1 MTISATPRLD
11 DNLILQLLED
21 HYGLSGTLTEL
32 PSYADLNRLF
42 EDNDGVKRVVKIA
55 NVNQSIDE
63 LDFENQVMNL
73 LANDSAVSIKIPE
86 LQLGK
91 DGKTQM
97 FSIKD
102 QDNRVCQMRVISFLS
117 GVLWA
122 EADGKVA
129 ESSDSL
135 AKSLGRSLA
144 SVDKVLQNF
153 SHAASH
159 RYLVWD
165 IRHANVIVNKHIDDI
180 QSMEGRQKIAQ
191 VLSDYEASVLPF
203 LSDLPQ
209 QIIHNDANDYNLLV
223 DGETQVVSGLFD
235 FGDMVYTFRIAE
247 LAIACAYAI
256 MAQKQPAQ
264 IIQNCVQAYHQ
275 VNPLAPCELE
285 VLLTMIR
292 ARLAVSLCM
301 SSYQYSQQPDNDYLL
316 ISQKGAWQGLDGL
329 AEIDPMAFTLKLK
342 HLCGIKEHDSQNN
355 PSIIQYRKQHL
366 SENLSLAYQ
375 QPLKIVAGRQAYL
388 YSEEGERYLDMVN
401 NVCHVGHC
409 HPKVVAAGQKQMAKL
424 NTNTRYLH
432 DNIVQF
438 SKKLLETMPEQL
450 SVCMFVNSG
459 SEANELALRLA
470 RKYTNRKSMVVVEG
484 AYHGNANACIDI
496 SPYKFD
502 GAGGDG
508 SPGWVKQTIVADPYR
523 GQHKGRTPEVG
534 KQYAF
539 DVKRVVDEYAEQN
552 DPVCAFICES
562 IQGVGGQII
571 HPPEYLK
578 HAYQYVR
585 DAGGVCIADEV
596 QVGMGRVGT
605 HWWAFETQDVVPDI
619 ITIGKPLG
627 NGHPLAAVVTTK
639 EIADAFVT
647 GMEYFNTFGGNPVSC
662 AIGCAVLDVVKNE
675 DLQRHAIE
683 VGAHL
688 VDGLT
693 KLQSRFPIIG
703 DVRGLGMFIGAEF
716 VKDSETL
723 APAIEQI
730 DYVIERLKDEG
741 ILLTTEGP
749 LHNVL
754 KIKPPLAF
762 SIQDA
767 EFFLKTLEMIL
778 SEPNAQI

>member
-1 MTISATPRLD
+1 MTVSATPRLD
-11 DNLILQLLED
+11 DNLILQFLEA
-21 HYGLSGTLTEL
+21 HYGISGELSDL
-32 PSYADLNRLF
+32 PSYADLNRLL
-42 EDNDGVKRVVKIA
+42 ESSDGVKSVVKIA

-63 LDFENQVMNL
+63 LDFENSVINL
-73 LANDSAVSIKIPE
+73 LANEPSVSIKVPE
-86 LQLGK
+86 LLVGL

-97 FSIKD
+97 FAIND
-102 QDNRVCQMRVISFLS
+102 QDNRVCQLRVISFLP
-117 GVLWA
+117 GELWA
-122 EADGKVA
+122 ESNCKAASNQD
-129 ESSDSL
+129 L
-135 AKSLGRSLA
+135 IKSLGSSLA
-144 SVDKVLQNF
+144 SVDKVLQSF

-165 IRHANVIVNKHIDDI
+165 IRHAHVIINKHMSDI
-180 QSMEGRQKIAQ
+180 SSAEGRQKIAQ
-191 VLSDYEASVLPF
+191 VLSDYEAQVLPF
-203 LSDLPQ
+203 LAELPQ

-223 DGETQVVSGLFD
+223 DSETPQVSGLFD
-235 FGDMVYTFRIAE
+235 FGDMVYTYRIAE

-256 MAQKQPAQ
+256 MDQQEPAQ
-264 IIQNCVQAYHQ
+264 VIQTCAQAYHQ
-275 VNPLAPCELE
+275 VNPLESAEFE
-285 VLLTMIR
+285 VLLNMIR

-301 SSYQYSQQPDNDYLL
+301 SSYQYSLQPENEYLL
-316 ISQKGAWQGLDGL
+316 VSQNGAWQGLEKL
-329 AEIDPMAFTLKLK
+329 AEIDPVAFVLKLK
-342 HLCGIKEHDSQNN
+342 HLCGIRDGESRDNRD
-355 PSIIQYRKQHL
+355 IIQYRKQHL

-375 QPLKIVAGRQAYL
+375 QPLKIVAGRKAYL
-388 YSEEGERYLDMVN
+388 YSEAGERYLDMVN

-409 HPKVVAAGQKQMAKL
+409 HPKVVAAGQKQMATL

-438 SKKLLETMPEQL
+438 SKKLLSTMPEQL

-470 RKYTNRKSMVVVEG
+470 RKFTNRQSMIVVEG

-508 SPGWVKQTIVADPYR
+508 APDWVKQTIVPDPYR
-523 GQHKGRTPEVG
+523 GKFKGRTPEVG
-534 KQYAF
+534 KQYAL
-539 DVKRVVDEYAEQN
+539 DVKRVADEFGEQGN
-552 DPVCAFICES
+552 PVCAFICES

-578 HAYQYVR
+578 HAYLYVR

-662 AIGCAVLDVVKNE
+662 AIGSAVLDVVKNE
-675 DLQRHAIE
+675 NLQQHAIE
-683 VGAHL
+683 VGAYL
-688 VDGLT
+688 VEGLK
-693 KLQSRFPIIG
+693 KLQSSFPIIG
-703 DVRGLGMFIGAEF
+703 DVRGAGMFIGAEF
-716 VKDSETL
+716 VKDPETL
-723 APAIEQI
+723 EPAVEQI

-749 LHNVL
+749 FHNVL

-762 SIQDA
+762 SMEDA
-767 EFFLKTLEMIL
+767 EYFLQTLKMIL
-778 SEPNAQI
+778 SEGEAQL